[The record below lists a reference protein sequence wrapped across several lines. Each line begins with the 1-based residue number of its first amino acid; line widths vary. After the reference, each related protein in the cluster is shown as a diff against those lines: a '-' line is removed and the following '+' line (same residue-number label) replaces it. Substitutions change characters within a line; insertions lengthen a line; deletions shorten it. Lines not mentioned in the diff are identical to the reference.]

1 MNSNEI
7 FIHIHQGCFAG
18 TGAIVRLP
26 QCQWSKPDG
35 YGKISQ
41 CITTTKHSKAKTVCV
56 FLGIY
61 CIPLCHN
68 GNRPYLHMHMLL
80 LFPRASAYRNDYVRA
95 TPALPFHDCN
105 ICINRIAFRA
115 VIVCD
120 LYAPWQPFM
129 EITNVHMGVFFL
141 LSTKSHCHPFKWY
154 HIHKNWNGSDMCTR
168 TKCELLRLH
177 TPFRISIDRFVLDEI
192 FELWNDKIFDW
203 YHTMHYKKN
212 GICRAKRNFAMG
224 SLALSASYLW
234 SPCWLVRRLVFDPV
248 DLLLQ
253 SSAIQYDM
261 ILYTSLHFPR
271 HNISQSV
278 NPQKTRHTSPVRAR
292 FGVS

>member
-1 MNSNEI
+1 
-7 FIHIHQGCFAG
+7 
-18 TGAIVRLP
+18 
-26 QCQWSKPDG
+26 
-35 YGKISQ
+35 
-41 CITTTKHSKAKTVCV
+41 
-56 FLGIY
+56 
-61 CIPLCHN
+61 
-68 GNRPYLHMHMLL
+68 
-80 LFPRASAYRNDYVRA
+80 
-95 TPALPFHDCN
+95 
-105 ICINRIAFRA
+105 
-115 VIVCD
+115 
-120 LYAPWQPFM
+120 
-129 EITNVHMGVFFL
+129 
-141 LSTKSHCHPFKWY
+141 
-154 HIHKNWNGSDMCTR
+154 MCTR

-234 SPCWLVRRLVFDPV
+234 PPCWLVRRLVFDPV

-292 FGVS
+292 FGVSLVRIFKKIDRVITALHCISRDVLYPRVTLCKLKERLAIAISPRAGLHVRYNTNIS